1 MSRRKGCSTRRTASL
16 QKAPVGAIR
25 NGTCSPEGPVLPRAR
40 LWPGTAAETRAGVD
54 GERARQAPGAPL
66 TAARTHPQGLRL
78 LDSLEARLHPETRG
92 RKLRPPRDGPPGA
105 QGKSTE
111 VSQRQMANPAPTP
124 TGTDATQSVL
134 AAGGTGPIVPRDSPL
149 IHHKRSDFRMGYQC
163 SPQSSRGLLASPHI
177 CLARRVGRPEEGSRS
192 KASYPPAPRLHCL
205 SPPEPPR
212 SLLQEPVSW
221 TRRATLPLTA
231 PPRVGREPGAASPGT
246 GGASA
251 GG

>member
-1 MSRRKGCSTRRTASL
+1 
-16 QKAPVGAIR
+16 
-25 NGTCSPEGPVLPRAR
+25 
-40 LWPGTAAETRAGVD
+40 
-54 GERARQAPGAPL
+54 
-66 TAARTHPQGLRL
+66 
-78 LDSLEARLHPETRG
+78 
-92 RKLRPPRDGPPGA
+92 
-105 QGKSTE
+105 
-111 VSQRQMANPAPTP
+111 
-124 TGTDATQSVL
+124 
-134 AAGGTGPIVPRDSPL
+134 
-149 IHHKRSDFRMGYQC
+149 MGYQC

-177 CLARRVGRPEEGSRS
+177 CLARRVGHPEEGSRS